1 MYGDYMKFNKKDI
14 VILSII
20 ILFSISSILFT
31 LFNDSFY
38 KKEIMKIDSIE
49 TKESEIS
56 TNPFNFKEKYTKK
69 VIKGTITNKSNKGIK
84 KEIEYEESYS
94 SIVTEKYKVGDK
106 VFISNDDIDGLKRD
120 TYIVI
125 LVSIFIIFMYLLGKI
140 RGLITVLNVSMNATI
155 FYLLLEL
162 YFKGMNLLLLCIIES
177 IIFTI
182 ISLLI
187 SSGKNRKTMSAI
199 VSTIVSTI
207 ILLLMNY
214 IIIKVT
220 DYKGTNFNE
229 LSFLTV
235 PFEDVFLCSIMMG
248 GLGAIMDVAI
258 SISSSLAEL
267 IEKDKNISNKNLI
280 KSGKAIGKDI
290 LGTMM
295 NVLFFT
301 YLCSGLPIFVLALRN
316 GYSISNYINNN
327 FNLEI
332 TRFLTGSIGIV
343 MTIPISIFI
352 SIKLLK
358 KEAK

>member
-1 MYGDYMKFNKKDI
+1 MFSKKDKIIII
-14 VILSII
+14 VLILISII
-20 ILFSISSILFT
+20 SITFT
-31 LFNDSFY
+31 LFNDNFY
-38 KKEIMKIDSIE
+38 KKEIMKISNIE
-49 TKESEIS
+49 IKNTDEA
-56 TNPFNFKEKYTKK
+56 TNTLGFKEKYTTKI
-69 VIKGTITNKSNKGIK
+69 IKGKITNGKNKGNEEVIT
-84 KEIEYEESYS
+84 YEESYS
-94 SIVTEKYKVGDK
+94 SIVTEKYKIGDK
-106 VFISNDDIDGLKRD
+106 VFISNHDIDGLKRD
-120 TYIVI
+120 TYMVVI
-125 LVSIFIIFMYLLGKI
+125 ISIFIILMYLLGKI
-140 RGLITVLNVSMNATI
+140 RGLITVINVSINATV

-162 YFKGMNLLLLCIIES
+162 YFKGMNLLLLCLLES
-177 IIFTI
+177 ILFTC

-187 SSGKNRKTMSAI
+187 TSGKNKKTMSAI
-199 VSTIVSTI
+199 ISTIVSTI
-207 ILLLMNY
+207 ILLIMNL
-214 IIIKVT
+214 IIIKLT

-258 SISSSLAEL
+258 SISSSLSEL
-267 IEKDKNISNKNLI
+267 IEKDNNISNKSLI
-280 KSGKAIGKDI
+280 KSGKMIGKDI

-352 SIKLLK
+352 SVKLLK

>member
-1 MYGDYMKFNKKDI
+1 MKFNKEDK
-14 VILSII
+14 VILII
-20 ILFSISSILFT
+20 ILLVSIISIVFT
-31 LFNDSFY
+31 LFNENFY
-38 KKEIMKIDSIE
+38 KKDIMKINSIE
-49 TKESEIS
+49 IKDSEIS
-56 TNPFNFKEKYTKK
+56 TNPYNFKEKYTKK
-69 VIKGTITNKSNKGIK
+69 IIKGTIINNKNKGLK
-84 KEIEYEESYS
+84 KEITYEESYS

-106 VFISNDDIDGLKRD
+106 VFVSNDDIDGLKRD
-120 TYIVI
+120 TYIVSIICLFI
-125 LVSIFIIFMYLLGKI
+125 LLMYLLGKI
-140 RGLITVLNVSMNATI
+140 RGLITVLTVSINSII

-162 YFKGMNLLLLCIIES
+162 YFKGMNLLLLCLIES

-182 ISLLI
+182 VSLLI

-199 VSTIVSTI
+199 ISTIVSTI
-207 ILLLMNY
+207 ILLFMNF
-214 IIIKVT
+214 IIIKIT

-267 IEKDKNISNKNLI
+267 IEKDKNISNKSLI

-316 GYSISNYINNN
+316 GFSISNYINNN